1 MAGEISKQDQ
11 ALSRA
16 ANLVADA
23 RQELN
28 GQLQQLGGKLQ
39 GIGAQWKGSGA
50 AAFGNV
56 MERWNAAAKKIIQS
70 LETFEDNLKKSESTY
85 TAADD
90 AQSAA
95 FSKLSGRLG

>member
-16 ANLVADA
+16 ANLVAEA

-39 GIGAQWKGSGA
+39 GIGSQWRGSGA
-50 AAFGNV
+50 AAFNNV
-56 MERWNAAAKKIIQS
+56 MERWNADAQKIIQS
-70 LETFEDNLKKSESTY
+70 LEAFEDNLEKSESTY